1 MIRKSIIALVGISC
15 LVLSLVFAGCASKPP
30 EQPPKPAGEQ
40 TIIEEWKSVPIPPAP
55 ELKPVT
61 ADPKTTALL
70 ILDMQT
76 ALTNNPRGTASIAKV
91 ETLLRAARAKG
102 MLVVYSLTPT
112 GAVSDIVP
120 QLTPAPGDP
129 MVQSSVDKF
138 YKTDLEQI
146 LRDHGIATVI
156 ITGTAAHGA
165 VLYTATGASVRGL
178 QVVVPVEG
186 MSAVD
191 PYAEQYTAWHM
202 LNSPGTRNKAILTKV
217 SLISF

>member
-15 LVLSLVFAGCASKPP
+15 LVLSLVFAGCANKPP

-186 MSAVD
+186 M
-191 PYAEQYTAWHM
+191 
-202 LNSPGTRNKAILTKV
+202 
-217 SLISF
+217 